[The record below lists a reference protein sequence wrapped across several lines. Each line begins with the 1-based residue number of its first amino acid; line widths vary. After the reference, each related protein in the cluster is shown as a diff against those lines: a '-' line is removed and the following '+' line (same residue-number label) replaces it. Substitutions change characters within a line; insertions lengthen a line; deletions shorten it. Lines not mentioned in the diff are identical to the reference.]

1 VMSPIVDGFIKG
13 IVIGLVI
20 GLCYFGSP
28 FF

>member
-1 VMSPIVDGFIKG
+1 MMSPIVDGFIKG